1 MPSNGAVEEIRT
13 PAPQIRSLVLKSQFF
28 SLNAAISRG
37 RRMPPPGGGGPSRD
51 PQHPRHH
58 CETRRRSCKGSLT
71 SRASSMAADT
81 VHRRSVGASAP
92 LHRAMSTATTLRAKP
107 TTMPTRLRR
116 QSTWKDASIL
126 NERVSDHYWAIE
138 HPLLKNPWD
147 PDVTFAPITDLKIPI
162 VILRPTERRCD

>member
-1 MPSNGAVEEIRT
+1 
-13 PAPQIRSLVLKSQFF
+13 
-28 SLNAAISRG
+28 
-37 RRMPPPGGGGPSRD
+37 
-51 PQHPRHH
+51 
-58 CETRRRSCKGSLT
+58 
-71 SRASSMAADT
+71 MAADT

-116 QSTWKDASIL
+116 QSTWKDGIYPKRTR
-126 NERVSDHYWAIE
+126 ERPLLAIE